1 MKIRIISGLIGIAVL
16 IGVLLL
22 GKTALG
28 IAVFAATL
36 IGMYEFFNCMQ
47 QKGYKPVKFIGYIA
61 CLPVLMLGLYGSFDW
76 LDKIIKDLGTLNYLF
91 LFIFA
96 IQAVLMA
103 LIVFKH
109 KKYNIVDASLTVMG
123 IFYVVFMFAFIILT
137 RNLDKGVYFIWLIFF
152 AWVTD
157 TMAYFTG
164 RAFGKRKLAP
174 EISPKKTVAGS
185 IGGILGCVIVTLIYG
200 YILKSNNSVNIE
212 LYHYAIIGVLVAVLS
227 QIGDLAASA
236 IKRYA
241 GIKDYGNIMPGHG
254 GILDRFDSVVF
265 IAPIIYFYLTI
276 AAGQI

>member
-28 IAVFAATL
+28 IAVFAAAL

-61 CLPVLMLGLYGSFDW
+61 CLPVLLLGLYGSFDW

-96 IQAVLMA
+96 IQAVLMS

-164 RAFGKRKLAP
+164 RAFGKTKLAP

-200 YILKSNNSVNIE
+200 YVLKSNNSVNIE